1 MYYLADPS
9 ISKVKDIIDKYTAT
23 MNENLIDYIVELEAR
38 LLTAEKYVNEIAEL
52 NKLKVPTETE
62 VVNELNTQR
71 NASKKKYN
79 KFKNYI

>member
-1 MYYLADPS
+1 
-9 ISKVKDIIDKYTAT
+9 
-23 MNENLIDYIVELEAR
+23 MNEKLIEYIVELEAR

-71 NASKKKYN
+71 KNSKKKYN
-79 KFKNYI
+79 RFKNYI

>member
-1 MYYLADPS
+1 
-9 ISKVKDIIDKYTAT
+9 